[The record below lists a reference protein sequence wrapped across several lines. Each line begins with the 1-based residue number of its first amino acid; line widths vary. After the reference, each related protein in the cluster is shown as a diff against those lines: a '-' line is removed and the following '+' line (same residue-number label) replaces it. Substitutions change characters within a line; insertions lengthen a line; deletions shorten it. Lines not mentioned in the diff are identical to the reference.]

1 MSRVLELYGTPTSTD
16 GHNWSTDV
24 REQQCP
30 YLGSRCVKIRKSQPD
45 VSIGTCSVAHG
56 RNFQSIVI
64 CPHRFIQN
72 STVFID
78 CIHLLTRHRPG
89 NAFHL
94 LSEVSIPGGSV
105 DYFLVSANNRKV
117 SYFVAIELQALDTTR
132 TVWPERQRFLQNVGV
147 ATDDSEYTSR
157 KSFGINWKMS
167 AKTILVQLH
176 HKIET
181 FQALNKNLVLVAQ
194 DVFLDYMRREFAF
207 DHVGSA
213 NPDDTLHFY
222 AYEFQTSSDANRLQL
237 TNRLSTD
244 PDGVA
249 KCLGLQASANIN
261 LTDMISRIEQ
271 RLSDN
276 TLLNIVGR

>member
-1 MSRVLELYGTPTSTD
+1 MSRVLELYGTPTFTD
-16 GHNWSTDV
+16 RHNWSTGV

-30 YLGSRCVKIRKSQPD
+30 YLGARCVKIRKSQPN

-56 RNFQSIVI
+56 RNSQPIVI
-64 CPHRFIQN
+64 CPHRLIQN

-89 NAFHL
+89 NEFHL

-105 DYFLVSANNRKV
+105 DYFLISADNRKV
-117 SYFVAIELQALDTTR
+117 SDFVAIELQALDTTG
-132 TVWPERQRFLQNVGV
+132 TVWPERQWFLKNAGV

-176 HKIET
+176 HKVET
-181 FQALNKNLVLVAQ
+181 FQLVNKHLVLVVQ
-194 DVFLDYMRREFAF
+194 DVFLEYMRRAFAF
-207 DHVGSA
+207 DHVGTA
-213 NPDDTLHFY
+213 NPDDTLHFHG
-222 AYEFQTSSDANRLQL
+222 YEFRTSSDANRLQL
-237 TNRLSTD
+237 TNRLSAD
-244 PDGVA
+244 SDGVA
-249 KCLGLQASANIN
+249 KCLGLQASANVN
-261 LTDMISRIEQ
+261 LTDMISSIEQ

-276 TLLNIVGR
+276 TLLNIVAQ